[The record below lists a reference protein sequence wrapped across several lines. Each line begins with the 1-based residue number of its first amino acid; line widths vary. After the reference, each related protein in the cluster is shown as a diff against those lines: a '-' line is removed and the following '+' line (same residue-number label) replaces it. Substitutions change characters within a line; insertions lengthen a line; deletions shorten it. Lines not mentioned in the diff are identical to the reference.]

1 MRIGTLQMFRQGVNS
16 ILDQQTQLA
25 HTQNQLSTGKRIV
38 NPSDDPIGSAQLIGL
53 SESLRITEQYQRN
66 GQMAQSRLEQE
77 DTVLGS
83 VVDNLQ
89 RARELAVQGLND
101 SNSVADRTAIALEVR
116 QILGEVLALANRKDG
131 NGQQLFSGFQV
142 QTVPF
147 TDNGAGNF
155 SYAGDTGQRQLQ
167 IGSGR
172 QVADGDS
179 GQAVFLD
186 IPETSGGTEDI
197 FTTLYTLAVDLEA
210 DAPAGNSL
218 DQIDNA
224 MEQMLQ
230 FRANVG
236 ARLNAI
242 DGQRGINDSL
252 LVQLE
257 QTRSTIE
264 DLDYAEAASRFSQAS
279 VTLQAAQQAFVR
291 VQNLNL
297 FNFL

>member
-1 MRIGTLQMFRQGVNS
+1 MRIGTLQMFRQGVTS

-25 HTQNQLSTGKRIV
+25 RTQNQLSSGKRIV
-38 NPSDDPIGSAQLIGL
+38 NPSDDPIGSAQLIGV

-66 GQMAQSRLEQE
+66 GQMARFRLEQE
-77 DTVLGS
+77 EAALGS

-101 SNSVADRTAIALEVR
+101 SNSVKDRTAIALEVR
-116 QILGEVLALANRKDG
+116 QILAEVMGLANRKDG
-131 NGQQLFSGFQV
+131 SGEYLFSGFQV
-142 QTVPF
+142 RTEPF
-147 TDNGAGNF
+147 TDTGAGTF

-172 QVADGDS
+172 QIANGDS
-179 GQAVFLD
+179 GQALFVD
-186 IPETSGGTEDI
+186 IPDTAGGTEDI
-197 FTTLYTLAVDLEA
+197 FATLYALAADLEA
-210 DAPAGNSL
+210 DAPSGNSL

-224 MEQMLQ
+224 MEHMLQ
-230 FRANVG
+230 FRATVG

-242 DGQRGINDSL
+242 DSQRDINDAL
-252 LVQLE
+252 LFQLE
-257 QTRSTIE
+257 KTRSTIG
-264 DLDYAEAASRFSQAS
+264 DLDYAEAASRFSRES

>member
-1 MRIGTLQMFRQGVNS
+1 MRVSTLQMFRQGVNS

-25 HTQNQLSTGKRIV
+25 RTQNQLSTGKRIV

-66 GQMAQSRLEQE
+66 SQVAQSRLEQE

-155 SYAGDTGQRQLQ
+155 SYAGDAGQRQLQ

-186 IPETSGGTEDI
+186 IPDTSGGTEDI

-230 FRANVG
+230 FRATVG

-257 QTRSTIE
+257 QTRSIIE
-264 DLDYAEAASRFSQAS
+264 DLDYAEAASRFSQES

>member
-16 ILDQQTQLA
+16 ILDQQTQQA
-25 HTQNQLSTGKRIV
+25 HTQNQLSTGKRVV

-53 SESLRITEQYQRN
+53 SESLRVTEQYQRN
-66 GQMAQSRLEQE
+66 GQMARFRLEQE
-77 DTVLGS
+77 DVVLGS

-101 SNSVADRTAIALEVR
+101 SNSVKERTAIALEVR
-116 QILGEVLALANRKDG
+116 QILAEVLALANRKDG
-131 NGQQLFSGFQV
+131 NGQYLFSGFQV
-142 QTVPF
+142 RTEPF
-147 TDNGAGNF
+147 ADTGAGTF

-167 IGSGR
+167 IASGR
-172 QVADGDS
+172 QIADGDA
-179 GQAVFLD
+179 GQAVFVD
-186 IPETSGGTEDI
+186 IPDTSAGTEDI
-197 FTTLYTLAVDLEA
+197 FTTLYTLAADLEA
-210 DAPAGNSL
+210 DVPSGNSL

-224 MEQMLQ
+224 MEHLLQ
-230 FRANVG
+230 FRASVG

-242 DGQRGINDSL
+242 DSQRDINDAL
-252 LVQLE
+252 LLQLE
-257 QTRSTIE
+257 QTRSTVE

>member
-53 SESLRITEQYQRN
+53 SESLRVTEQYQRN
-66 GQMAQSRLEQE
+66 GQMARFRLEQE
-77 DTVLGS
+77 DVVLGS

-101 SNSVADRTAIALEVR
+101 SNSVKERTAIALEVR
-116 QILGEVLALANRKDG
+116 QILAEVLALANRKDG
-131 NGQQLFSGFQV
+131 NGQYLFSGFQV
-142 QTVPF
+142 RTEPF
-147 TDNGAGNF
+147 ADTGAGTF

-167 IGSGR
+167 IASGR
-172 QVADGDS
+172 QIADGDA
-179 GQAVFLD
+179 GQAVFVD
-186 IPETSGGTEDI
+186 IPDTSAGTEDI
-197 FTTLYTLAVDLEA
+197 FTTLYTLAADLEA
-210 DAPAGNSL
+210 DVPSGNSL

-224 MEQMLQ
+224 IEHLLK
-230 FRANVG
+230 FRASVG

-242 DGQRGINDSL
+242 DSQRDINDAL
-252 LVQLE
+252 LLQLE
-257 QTRSTIE
+257 QTRSTVE

>member
-16 ILDQQTQLA
+16 ILDQQTQQA
-25 HTQNQLSTGKRIV
+25 HTQNQLSTGKRVV

-53 SESLRITEQYQRN
+53 SESLRVTEQYQRN
-66 GQMAQSRLEQE
+66 GQMARFRLEQE
-77 DTVLGS
+77 DVVLGS

-101 SNSVADRTAIALEVR
+101 SNSVKERTAIALEVR
-116 QILGEVLALANRKDG
+116 QILAEVLALANRKDG
-131 NGQQLFSGFQV
+131 NGQYLFSGFQV
-142 QTVPF
+142 RTEPF
-147 TDNGAGNF
+147 ADTGAGTF

-167 IGSGR
+167 IASGR
-172 QVADGDS
+172 QIADGDA
-179 GQAVFLD
+179 GQAVFVD
-186 IPETSGGTEDI
+186 IPDTSAGTEDI
-197 FTTLYTLAVDLEA
+197 FTTLYTLAADLEA
-210 DAPAGNSL
+210 DVPSGNSL

-224 MEQMLQ
+224 MEHLLQ
-230 FRANVG
+230 FRASVG

-242 DGQRGINDSL
+242 DSQRDINDAL
-252 LVQLE
+252 LLQLE
-257 QTRSTIE
+257 QTRSTVE

-297 FNFL
+297 FHFL